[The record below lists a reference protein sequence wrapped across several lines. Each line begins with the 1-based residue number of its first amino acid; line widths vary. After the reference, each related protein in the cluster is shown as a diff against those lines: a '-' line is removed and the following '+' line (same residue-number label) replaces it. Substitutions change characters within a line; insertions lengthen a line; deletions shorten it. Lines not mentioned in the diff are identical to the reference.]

1 MFVPVL
7 SFLPVLAIILLAVT
21 AGVALGAFA
30 GASSR
35 VLTVDA
41 PLPAAA
47 GIGVASG
54 LLAVLGT
61 GVLAVSSLFI
71 VYLNYLPVG
80 WLAAGLLFGVV
91 VALVT
96 VDWAGTALAGGLVGT
111 YVGLTVGG
119 TFLAANLGRF
129 GPVIP
134 PFVQESL
141 VLVLVSLVV
150 ITALLVIGFT
160 AALVARLVN
169 LFVAG
174 EADGRGSTVR
184 PPTPPP
190 PPTIPVE

>member
-1 MFVPVL
+1 MPIL
-7 SFLPVLAIILLAVT
+7 SFLPVLAVILLAVT

-41 PLPAAA
+41 PLPVAA
-47 GIGVASG
+47 GIGIASG

-80 WLAAGLLFGVV
+80 WLAVGLLFGVV

-111 YVGLTVGG
+111 YIGLTVAG

-129 GPVIP
+129 GGVIP
-134 PFVQESL
+134 PVVQES
-141 VLVLVSLVV
+141 VALVLVSLVV

-169 LFVAG
+169 VLVAG
-174 EADGRGSTVR
+174 EGDGRGSTVQ
-184 PPTPPP
+184 PPAPPASP
-190 PPTIPVE
+190 RTIPVE